1 MLGNPLI
8 KTKNDLEVE
17 VNELKIL
24 KANFDRQKYNMQ
36 DNVMEK
42 LPLDIQNT
50 QNTINHIKE
59 DIQFVSEQKPLIN
72 EEGKEYYP
80 VTINGK
86 EYADK
91 EMVGKYIVAL
101 AQSAMEKEK
110 SIGQYKGF
118 ELSVLYDSFQQKNM
132 ACIKSPNNGK
142 KYYCQL
148 NMDENVSAAS
158 NIRRLDNLLNN
169 TLGQL
174 LIKAQENLTNFN
186 SELEISKKSMNEPF
200 PRNRELEENT
210 ERLKEI
216 ELELQS
222 SGMKCKDIE
231 LDLYEQLNELF
242 PQIISK
248 ESTYIQLDAGEA
260 FDKLNV
266 EWVSENEIAVS
277 HTYEQNGDIMRDPE
291 IVFSIDT
298 NDFTATAVSY
308 ENSSLGKY
316 EIYDESEE
324 SRAMK
329 DDCNIFASEWF
340 DNISEQGYIVS
351 GKENETVEQ
360 EEPEQEEFAVTAE
373 R

>member
-36 DNVMEK
+36 DNVMKK

-118 ELSVLYDSFQQKNM
+118 ELSVLYDCFQQKNM
-132 ACIKSPNNGK
+132 ACLKSPNNGK

-174 LIKAQENLTNFN
+174 LIKAQENLTNLN

-200 PRNRELEENT
+200 PRNRELEEKT

-231 LDLYEQLNELF
+231 LDLYEQLNDFSLRLCQRKANTF
-242 PQIISK
+242 SLMQVKRLIS
-248 ESTYIQLDAGEA
+248 LM
-260 FDKLNV
+260 
-266 EWVSENEIAVS
+266 W
-277 HTYEQNGDIMRDPE
+277 NGYLKKKSQYPILM
-291 IVFSIDT
+291 
-298 NDFTATAVSY
+298 
-308 ENSSLGKY
+308 
-316 EIYDESEE
+316 
-324 SRAMK
+324 SR
-329 DDCNIFASEWF
+329 
-340 DNISEQGYIVS
+340 
-351 GKENETVEQ
+351 TVI
-360 EEPEQEEFAVTAE
+360 
-373 R
+373 